1 MDAASGLAKDDSV
14 PSVVQYLTSATLTTT
29 IIVYTP
35 TNIYPPLLDLS
46 YGTIAL
52 DGGAEDAEDAAAA
65 LGDKQLP
72 SRFVSKYTM
81 ELDETLRVVTIVFV
95 IAMVLW
101 GLGWLMQMYLWM
113 RRNQQQQIDG
123 AFLLK
128 AFSQLCRVFSDVFFW
143 YLFGF
148 CGWMYMLFKNQD
160 EVFVMMPPDSALRP
174 FRALLGC
181 AFGAKCLHVADFVWS
196 QAHHDVFFVDWEQ
209 PRGVGDDK
217 QPTQVS
223 VWRSVF
229 AANEWVKLQAS
240 RAVHV
245 EFNLLFL
252 LLLLRGLD
260 QELYATEIPNEIGT
274 PGITPNPLLRFAL
287 SSFML
292 LIMSLC
298 QWLFRWAIWDRFVE
312 DRVWQFVDL
321 LAVTNISC
329 FLMEEKYYGHYLHG
343 RSVHSHS
350 DSDML
355 DFNRNLKREQDQ
367 LCAKR
372 GLQENS
378 DVQTFQ
384 IFLSRGVRERYESIF
399 EGSRSRLPGPK
410 RGVDEKGRPRGFR
423 SGPEEALVRQSSAHA
438 HYK

>member
-1 MDAASGLAKDDSV
+1 
-14 PSVVQYLTSATLTTT
+14 
-29 IIVYTP
+29 
-35 TNIYPPLLDLS
+35 
-46 YGTIAL
+46 
-52 DGGAEDAEDAAAA
+52 
-65 LGDKQLP
+65 
-72 SRFVSKYTM
+72 
-81 ELDETLRVVTIVFV
+81 
-95 IAMVLW
+95 
-101 GLGWLMQMYLWM
+101 MYLWM

-292 LIMSLC
+292 LIM
-298 QWLFRWAIWDRFVE
+298 
-312 DRVWQFVDL
+312 
-321 LAVTNISC
+321 
-329 FLMEEKYYGHYLHG
+329 
-343 RSVHSHS
+343 
-350 DSDML
+350 
-355 DFNRNLKREQDQ
+355 
-367 LCAKR
+367 
-372 GLQENS
+372 
-378 DVQTFQ
+378 
-384 IFLSRGVRERYESIF
+384 
-399 EGSRSRLPGPK
+399 
-410 RGVDEKGRPRGFR
+410 
-423 SGPEEALVRQSSAHA
+423 
-438 HYK
+438 